1 MFLNALNHIL
11 FPFILSLNLLFC
23 PFKWWLISPHI
34 FFSLLNFHFVFAKI
48 TFSSVFFVVCVYN
61 VHVFVG
67 WFSIRV
73 IHIRRLCTK
82 DTVFS
87 ALSLSIFSSLL
98 LVLFDM
104 PREKM
109 ERERKKGDLEP
120 QNVTV
125 IQFRMKY
132 IIYIVERNE
141 RKTAHIQNMTQ
152 KKIET
157 KIGDTPKKGGADPRE
172 GERERLRRREQHF
185 EKKRKHSDTANSIM
199 VKLFYFST
207 LFTSHTTFIA
217 YIYQFLL
224 DQNDAV
230 CISNGANMIIVEL
243 SVDIRFAYRHIR
255 TKNWFNITE
264 FRAFWEIK

>member
-1 MFLNALNHIL
+1 MVAYFSPHFFLSTE
-11 FPFILSLNLLFC
+11 LSFCLRKDYFLFC
-23 PFKWWLISPHI
+23 
-34 FFSLLNFHFVFAKI
+34 
-48 TFSSVFFVVCVYN
+48 FFVVCVYN

-172 GERERLRRREQHF
+172 GERERVRRREQHF

-264 FRAFWEIK
+264 FRAFWEFKWKRNEGVK

>member
-1 MFLNALNHIL
+1 MYMCSLVGLASVL
-11 FPFILSLNLLFC
+11 FTFAGC
-23 PFKWWLISPHI
+23 VRRTQ
-34 FFSLLNFHFVFAKI
+34 FFP
-48 TFSSVFFVVCVYN
+48 
-61 VHVFVG
+61 
-67 WFSIRV
+67 
-73 IHIRRLCTK
+73 
-82 DTVFS
+82 
-87 ALSLSIFSSLL
+87 LSLSIFSSLL
-98 LVLFDM
+98 LVLLDM